1 MLLQRP
7 RMPLQRHR
15 TLPQRRRRMLPRR
28 RHQTPLR
35 RRVAAPEGRPRR
47 RLARLRWCVTPR
59 QPSPH
64 RSRPW
69 HRAPRP

>member
-1 MLLQRP
+1 MLLRRP
-7 RMPLQRHR
+7 RMPLQRRR
-15 TLPQRRRRMLPRR
+15 TLPH

-47 RLARLRWCVTPR
+47 RLARLLWCVTPR

-64 RSRPW
+64 RCRPW

>member
-7 RMPLQRHR
+7 RMPLQR
-15 TLPQRRRRMLPRR
+15 RRRMLARR
-28 RHQTPLR
+28 QHQPPLR

-69 HRAPRP
+69 HRAPKP